1 MKGTA
6 ACSATGDLAVRLTIK
21 RFPLPSTLR
30 ALRHPNYRLFFSGQS
45 ISLIGTW
52 MTRLATSWLMWRLT
66 HSAELLGLLGFAGQV
81 PMFLLTSV
89 AGVWIDRLNRHRLL
103 ITTQTLAMVQ
113 SFSLAA
119 LVLSGAIQVWEIF
132 ALQFFLGV
140 INAFDMPT
148 RQSLLIDLI
157 EDREDLSN
165 AVALNSTMVNGARL
179 IGPSL
184 AGLIIASVGEGWCF
198 FADGVSYVAVIASLL
213 MIRVAL
219 RAPGG
224 QGKKVMHDLREGLAY
239 AFGFAPIRTILLLLA
254 LLGLAGVPYRVLMP
268 VIATQSL
275 HGGAHTLGFLMAAMG
290 VGALIGALYL
300 ASRKTV
306 LGLGGLIPL
315 AAATFGVSLA
325 GVGLSHWLALS
336 MLLMIT
342 MGIGFMI
349 HLAAS
354 NTLIQTLVREQMRGR
369 VMALY
374 TMAIMGMAT
383 FGSVLAG
390 AVAGLIGADFTLVA
404 GGIVCLL
411 GAAAFGYRLPALR
424 ENVRPLYVEKGILPR
439 VAATL
444 RDATALE
451 EEVEQ

>member
-1 MKGTA
+1 M
-6 ACSATGDLAVRLTIK
+6 
-21 RFPLPSTLR
+21 LR
-30 ALRHPNYRLFFSGQS
+30 ALRHRNYRLFFGGQS
-45 ISLIGTW
+45 VSLIGTW

-103 ITTQTLAMVQ
+103 VTTQTLAMLQ
-113 SFSLAA
+113 SFTLAA

-132 ALQFFLGV
+132 ALQLLQGV
-140 INAFDMPT
+140 VNAFDMPT

-165 AVALNSTMVNGARL
+165 AVALNSSMVNGARL

-184 AGLIIASVGEGWCF
+184 AGLVIASVGEGWCF
-198 FADGVSYVAVIASLL
+198 FADGASYVAVIVSLL
-213 MIRVAL
+213 LMRVAL
-219 RAPGG
+219 RTPAGR
-224 QGKKVMHDLREGLAY
+224 GKNMLHELRDGLAY

-254 LLGLAGVPYRVLMP
+254 LLGLAGIPYRVLMP
-268 VIATQSL
+268 VIATQTL

-290 VGALIGALYL
+290 VGALMGALYL
-300 ASRKTV
+300 ASRRSV

-315 AAATFGVSLA
+315 AAGTFGVSLA
-325 GVGLSHWLALS
+325 GVGLSRSFVLS
-336 MLLMIT
+336 LLLMVT
-342 MGIGFMI
+342 MGVGFMI

-354 NTLIQTLVREQMRGR
+354 NTLIQTLVREHMRGR
-369 VMALY
+369 IMALY

-383 FGSVLAG
+383 FGSLLAG
-390 AVAGLIGADFTLVA
+390 AVAGLIGADWTLVA
-404 GGIVCLL
+404 GGAVCLA
-411 GAAAFGYRLPALR
+411 GAAAFAYRLPSLR
-424 ENVRPLYVEKGILPR
+424 SEVRPVYVEKGILPR